1 MKNNLNENMHRAY
14 FIICLAI
21 IIFLSCSSAL
31 KEQDDKISAIKNFYK
46 AALALQNDGIP
57 EKTDIEKL
65 SPFISK
71 PFKNLLL
78 EARKAEDKYFQ
89 KTKGEVPPLIEG
101 SLFFSLFEGADKV
114 ISITAETKTDKISY
128 LIEFEYRDRYGKKEK
143 IRWRDRVILVMENNK
158 GVVNDLELL
167 GKWPFGAKG
176 KLSDILKNV
185 IKVGNDL

>member
-1 MKNNLNENMHRAY
+1 MRRAY

-21 IIFLSCSSAL
+21 ILFLSCSSAQ
-31 KEQDDKISAIKNFYK
+31 KEQDDKISSINNFYK
-46 AALALQNDGIP
+46 TVLAMKNDGIP
-57 EKTDIEKL
+57 KKKDIEKL
-65 SPFISK
+65 SPFIST

-78 EARKAEDKYFQ
+78 EARKTEDRYYH

-114 ISITAETKTDKISY
+114 ILITAETITDQISY
-128 LIEFEYRDRYGKKEK
+128 LIELEYRDRYGKKEI
-143 IRWRDRVILVMENNK
+143 IRWQDRAFLVMENNRW
-158 GVVNDLELL
+158 VVNDMELL

-185 IKVGNDL
+185 IKAGNNLDKNI